1 MPAPVDPATAN
12 NCPLSILKLISFRT
26 GVPRSKLLKKRLVSQ
41 LEIFLLLLFSFA
53 FSNNLLNPC
62 KKEKNTV
69 NKKVCFSD
77 IFNVC
82 VQMQL
87 CPILY
92 NPVDCS
98 LSGSSVH
105 IIFPGKNTAAG
116 CHVLLQEIFL
126 PGDRTCIPC
135 VFYIG
140 RQVLYQLSHQGSP
153 IFSIAIYI
161 MYY

>member
-26 GVPRSKLLKKRLVSQ
+26 GVPRSKLLKKRLLSP

-82 VQMQL
+82 VRVQL

-92 NPVDCS
+92 NPVECS
-98 LSGSSVH
+98 LSGSSIH
-105 IIFPGKNTAAG
+105 IIFQARILQQAAMSFSRRSSCPGIEPASLLSSALAG
-116 CHVLLQEIFL
+116 RFF
-126 PGDRTCIPC
+126 T
-135 VFYIG
+135 
-140 RQVLYQLSHQGSP
+140 S
-153 IFSIAIYI
+153 
-161 MYY
+161 